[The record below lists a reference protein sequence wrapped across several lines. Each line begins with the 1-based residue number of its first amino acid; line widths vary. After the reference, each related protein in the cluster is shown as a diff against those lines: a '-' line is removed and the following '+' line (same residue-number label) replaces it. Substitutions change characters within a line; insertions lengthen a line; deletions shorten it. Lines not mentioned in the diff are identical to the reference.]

1 MQPTIL
7 VIDDEHDNRDLV
19 TWNLARA
26 GYRVRQAGS
35 GRAAL
40 QEIAENAIDAVL
52 LDIRLPD
59 LDGLDLCRQLRANP
73 DTQHLPI
80 MIVSAYADCDSL
92 AAGYAAGADDY
103 LTKPYLRGE
112 LLPRVL
118 RLLRTAAP
126 APVGAVSAAMRSVN
140 RLP

>member
-1 MQPTIL
+1 M
-7 VIDDEHDNRDLV
+7 IDDEQDNRDLV
-19 TWNLARA
+19 TWNLGRA

-40 QEIAENAIDAVL
+40 REVTAHPIDAVL

-59 LDGLDLCRQLRANP
+59 MDGLDLCRQLRANP
-73 DTQHLPI
+73 ETRDLPI

-92 AAGYAAGADDY
+92 AAGYEAGADDY

-118 RLLRTAAP
+118 RLLRTAP
-126 APVGAVSAAMRSVN
+126 VLAPVGAVSAAVRAVN